1 MHRMLKRPIKH
12 DILSPFIKLVLQ
24 KTLIS
29 VSFFIFTF
37 ELNKS
42 FSITIFTNCAVN
54 KLISPIPNLKDYLFF
69 CMKTRAIT
77 IIARISSYSYFWRI
91 IYHKHYLLEFYDVQW
106 KCMSFLNYLT
116 HQCTYHKVNFSY

>member
-12 DILSPFIKLVLQ
+12 DILSLFIKLVLQ

-42 FSITIFTNCAVN
+42 FSMAIGANFAVN

-77 IIARISSYSYFWRI
+77 MIARISSYSYFWRI
-91 IYHKHYLLEFYDVQW
+91 IYHKHYLLEFYDVNE
-106 KCMSFLNYLT
+106 M
-116 HQCTYHKVNFSY
+116 